1 MLRHLRCYLNHF
13 TPEKAIGSNGSKR
26 ISRELAVYGVR
37 VEEDEKK
44 AEEEERRGR
53 RRESWRTEF

>member
-37 VEEDEKK
+37 VEEDGEEGRGGRETG
-44 AEEEERRGR
+44 EEEGEL
-53 RRESWRTEF
+53 ED